1 MLLTG
6 ALLLFYATCVSAE
19 VSQRRGGVSQRTG
32 GRASAQK
39 TLTFGNGALPT
50 TRSPTGP
57 PTEPPTFDWTQCK
70 SEGGTKNCAKCK
82 GGDLDDNGALPC
94 DSASVDCPDNKL
106 WKGSYFL
113 WKTSLTRG
121 GVAFSTPRCTS
132 LRMPEAL
139 KGLTMSTY
147 DFPGGIGNSSADK
160 LDRNLVATKALV
172 THPDGASKDV
182 GVVMFKRMVMHQC
195 TGTKPDFCKKGD
207 KVADVFKQGFC
218 VQCKR
223 KKYTPAKAWL
233 SHLRKY
239 GYPNTPDGRRW
250 AACVLEQDQERSNSC
265 SVFLHKD
272 VQTQTDVQQRAFA
285 TQCFTEAFTPEGIM
299 KADYQC
305 SDDDMLYA
313 RASIAM
319 F

>member
-82 GGDLDDNGALPC
+82 GGDDNGALPC
-94 DSASVDCPDNKL
+94 GSASVDCPDNNL
-106 WKGSYFL
+106 WKGRFFEVFPL
-113 WKTSLTRG
+113 QRG
-121 GVAFSTPRCTS
+121 RLGTQGCS
-132 LRMPEAL
+132 AL
-139 KGLTMSTY
+139 MDEHVRKGNTLSAY
-147 DFPGGIGNSSADK
+147 AFPGGIGNSSADEI
-160 LDRNLVATKALV
+160 DRNLVATKALV
-172 THPDGASKDV
+172 AHPDDADPNV

-195 TGTKPDFCKKGD
+195 TGTKPEFCKEGD
-207 KVADVFKQGFC
+207 KVADVFKQGYC
-218 VQCKR
+218 VKCKSKR
-223 KKYTPAKAWL
+223 YTRADCGHKVHWDQA
-233 SHLRKY
+233 
-239 GYPNTPDGRRW
+239 GRRSIKHTTDNCTVFKSHK
-250 AACVLEQDQERSNSC
+250 ASDVTDEQ
-265 SVFLHKD
+265 KK
-272 VQTQTDVQQRAFA
+272 AFA

-305 SDDDMLYA
+305 SDENMLWA
-313 RASIAM
+313 SASIAM

>member
-106 WKGSYFL
+106 WKGSYFFHDKPNRRRPTGKPSCSKL
-113 WKTSLTRG
+113 S
-121 GVAFSTPRCTS
+121 
-132 LRMPEAL
+132 
-139 KGLTMSTY
+139 GLEEGY
-147 DFPGGIGNSSADK
+147 AICNYNFPGIGGNS
-160 LDRNLVATKALV
+160 LVATKVLV
-172 THPDGASKDV
+172 AHPDGASENV
-182 GVVMFKRMVMHQC
+182 GVVMFKRMVMHRC
-195 TGTKPDFCKKGD
+195 TAKSAVCKQGAQ
-207 KVADVFKQGFC
+207 VADVFKQGFC
-218 VQCKR
+218 VQCQS
-223 KKYTPAKAWL
+223 KKYTL
-233 SHLRKY
+233 SCPKEYTLCPI
-239 GYPNTPDGRRW
+239 PNPDEGRW
-250 AACVLEQDQERSNSC
+250 AGCGSQCMHAAANPPWFCGARRRQAATQCMVFYSSQAKHATTEQ
-265 SVFLHKD
+265 K
-272 VQTQTDVQQRAFA
+272 RAFA
-285 TQCFTEAFTPEGIM
+285 GQCLTEAFTPEGIM
-299 KADYQC
+299 KDDYQC
-305 SDDDMLYA
+305 SKEDMKYA
-313 RASIAM
+313 SASIAM

>member
-106 WKGSYFL
+106 WKGSYFFHDKPNRRRPTGKPSCSKL
-113 WKTSLTRG
+113 S
-121 GVAFSTPRCTS
+121 
-132 LRMPEAL
+132 
-139 KGLTMSTY
+139 GLEEGY
-147 DFPGGIGNSSADK
+147 AICNYNFPGIGGNS
-160 LDRNLVATKALV
+160 LVATKVLV
-172 THPDGASKDV
+172 AHPDGASENV
-182 GVVMFKRMVMHQC
+182 GVVMFKRMVMHRC
-195 TGTKPDFCKKGD
+195 TAKSAVCKQGAQ
-207 KVADVFKQGFC
+207 VADVFKQGFC
-218 VQCKR
+218 VQCQS
-223 KKYTPAKAWL
+223 KKYTLSGWPVTKPDEDRWAKCGTRTAANEWTFSSQGYPDPQCTLFASSEAWL
-233 SHLRKY
+233 A
-239 GYPNTPDGRRW
+239 TE
-250 AACVLEQDQERSNSC
+250 EQ
-265 SVFLHKD
+265 K
-272 VQTQTDVQQRAFA
+272 RAFA
-285 TQCFTEAFTPEGIM
+285 TQCLPEAFTPEGIL

-305 SDDDMLYA
+305 SKEDMKYA
-313 RASIAM
+313 SASIAM